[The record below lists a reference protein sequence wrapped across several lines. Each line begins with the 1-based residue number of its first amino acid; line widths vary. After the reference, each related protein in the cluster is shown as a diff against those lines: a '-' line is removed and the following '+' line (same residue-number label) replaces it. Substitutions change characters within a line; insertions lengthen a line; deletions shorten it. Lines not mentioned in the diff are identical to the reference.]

1 MKNIFNEKKPTEN
14 LMFRAY
20 LSPIRQALTY
30 LLFLAW
36 ALGMQPA
43 LADAWPN
50 KPIRM
55 VLGFPPGGPTDIV
68 ARIIAQKL
76 STQLGQQVI
85 VDNKPGAGGN
95 IAAET
100 VAKAAPDGYTL
111 FYNTSAVVIAP
122 SLYERVNYDPVKDF
136 SPVVKTVEV
145 PLLLVVNNA
154 LPAKTLKEF
163 IGLAKSKPGA
173 INYSSTGTGTVTH
186 LSAAMLSTL
195 AGIQTQHVPY
205 KGSAPGLMDLYIGQ
219 TQFMMDTLNTSLPY
233 VRDARIRA
241 LAVTSLKRSS
251 LLPDV
256 PTISESGFSGFEA
269 TAWQGILVPTA
280 TPPEIIHLLNSE
292 VNKILLN
299 SEVSSKLLA
308 QGAEIMGGTPDQYGE
323 FIKREMPRWA
333 RAIKESG
340 ARVE

>member
-1 MKNIFNEKKPTEN
+1 
-14 LMFRAY
+14 MFRFY
-20 LSPIRQALTY
+20 PTLLKLILTW
-30 LLFLAW
+30 LLFLCW
-36 ALGMQPA
+36 GLGAQPA
-43 LADAWPN
+43 LADSWPSR
-50 KPIRM
+50 PIRM

-76 STQLGQQVI
+76 SLQLGQQVI

-122 SLYERVNYDPVKDF
+122 SLYDRVNYDPLKDF
-136 SPVVKTVEV
+136 APVIKTVEV
-145 PLLLVVNNA
+145 PLLMVVNNSV
-154 LPAKTLKEF
+154 PAKTFKEF
-163 IGLAKSKPGA
+163 ISLAKSKPGS

-186 LSAAMLSTL
+186 LSAAMLSSL
-195 AGIQTQHVPY
+195 ANIKTQHVPY

-233 VRDARIRA
+233 VKDARIRA

-251 LLPDV
+251 VLPDV
-256 PTISESGFSGFEA
+256 PTISESGFPGFEA
-269 TAWQGILVPTA
+269 TAWQGILVPTG
-280 TPPEIIHLLNSE
+280 TPIEIMHLLNVE

-299 SEVSSKLLA
+299 PEVSSKLLA
-308 QGAEIMGGTPDQYGE
+308 QGAEIMGGTPEQYGD
-323 FIKREMPRWA
+323 FIKKEMPRWA
-333 RAIKESG
+333 KAIKDSG
-340 ARVE
+340 ARAD